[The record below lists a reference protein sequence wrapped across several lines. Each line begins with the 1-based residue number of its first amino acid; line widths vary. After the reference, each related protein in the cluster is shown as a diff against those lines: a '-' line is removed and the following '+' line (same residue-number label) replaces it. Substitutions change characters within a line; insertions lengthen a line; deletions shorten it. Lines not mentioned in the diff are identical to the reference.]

1 MELQVRAMPLVS
13 CHFPQ
18 FILNNV
24 LAISAD
30 SELSTVMAS
39 LLLQLGKPPG
49 VDTIDQFCDNL
60 KPGANTNR

>member
-1 MELQVRAMPLVS
+1 MELRVRAMPLVS

-18 FILNNV
+18 FILKNV
-24 LAISAD
+24 LAIYTS
-30 SELSTVMAS
+30 SELSTVMVS
-39 LLLQLGKPPG
+39 LLLQLGKPPV